1 MIINEN
7 ITILYMAKLF
17 QDLKD
22 QIGELV
28 NNYAKR
34 FKVNKI
40 NTKKFLKIKPVYAGW
55 I

>member
-17 QDLKD
+17 QDLKKD

-28 NNYAKR
+28 NNYAKD
-34 FKVNKI
+34 
-40 NTKKFLKIKPVYAGW
+40 LK
-55 I
+55 